1 MLTQSGIANA
11 APYNPLA
18 FSLKPRL
25 TPLQRILGIS
35 EAEEY
40 YDMLD
45 LPDQLIIDLMAEGW
59 QQQDIAMV
67 FNVNPSWVSVRL
79 RQVRVVLA
87 NTKLKDK
94 IQIRMDTK
102 DVFRGDL

>member
-1 MLTQSGIANA
+1 MTVSGTVDVA
-11 APYNPLA
+11 YNPRA

-25 TPLQRILGIS
+25 TPLQRILGFQ

-40 YDMLD
+40 YEMLD
-45 LPDQLIIDLMAEGW
+45 LPDQIIIDLLAEGW
-59 QQQDIAMV
+59 QQQDIALF

-79 RQVRVVLA
+79 RQVRLVLA
-87 NTKLKDK
+87 NTKLQDK
-94 IQIRMDTK
+94 IQIRLDTK